1 MRKRI
6 KAIGVQRLYLT
17 DALSVLTTHLSLRR
31 RDRIAQL
38 DAIYAATA
46 DCPCTVIAG
55 GFNEWSAYNGLEEL
69 AKRFDMH
76 FPGRTFFARSSVT
89 GLDRFAL
96 SRGLQGLDAGF
107 ACEAGVGLSCD
118 LG

>member
-1 MRKRI
+1 
-6 KAIGVQRLYLT
+6 
-17 DALSVLTTHLSLRR
+17 
-31 RDRIAQL
+31 
-38 DAIYAATA
+38 
-46 DCPCTVIAG
+46 
-55 GFNEWSAYNGLEEL
+55 L